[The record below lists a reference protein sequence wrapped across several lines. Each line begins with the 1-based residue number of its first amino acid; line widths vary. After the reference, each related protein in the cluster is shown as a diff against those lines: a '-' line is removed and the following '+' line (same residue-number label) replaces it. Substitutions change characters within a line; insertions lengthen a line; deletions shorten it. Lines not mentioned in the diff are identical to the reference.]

1 MGKNAAYAAQYAEE
15 AKEQMRM
22 YGIPASV
29 ILAQAILESSNG
41 QSQLSRE
48 CNNHFGIKA
57 TASWLKNGGEYG
69 VYTDDRPNE
78 KFCKYKSVGDSY
90 EHHSQFLK
98 QNKRYAQCFTLSPD
112 DYKGWT
118 KGIERAGYATGGGY
132 AASLQRI
139 IEANGLDKYDSEV
152 MAEMRAEGRSFGVE
166 NNPRRE
172 MPAAHVPQSA
182 GYSFPVEREEFLFIT
197 SPFGNRQDPM
207 DATKQQMH
215 KGIDIKTNHE
225 AVLATENGGK
235 VVAVYTDDR
244 PNEKFCKY
252 KSVGD
257 SYEHHSQF
265 LKQNKRYAQC
275 FTLSP
280 DDYKG
285 WTKGIERA
293 GYATGGGYAAS
304 LQRIIEANG
313 LDKYDSEVMAE
324 MRAEGRSFGVENNP
338 RREMPAAHVPQSAGY
353 SFPVEREEFLF
364 ITSPFGNRQD
374 PMDAT
379 KQQMHKGIDIKTNHE
394 AVLATENGGKV
405 VAVNHNANTAGGKSV
420 TVEYSREDGSK
431 VQCSYLHLS
440 DIAVKVGDVVN
451 ASQKLGVSGNTGTR
465 TTGEHLHFGVKS
477 VSADGSKRDMDP
489 AAYLAEI
496 GQKGNI
502 KLQAL
507 HNGNDLLAKYK
518 SNAPQ
523 EQKVSSEDW
532 MKKILSSEDSGVGIS
547 GTNDPILDMAMTTFM
562 SLMMLAAQIDSND
575 EERQKGLISA
585 MAANRLVDL
594 TSLVPGMR
602 QCTITVGENGK
613 TVLHAESGTVKI
625 DRELTSSEMNR
636 LSLILGNANLSE
648 ESKRTKIAGMVTG
661 IVATQQ
667 ASQNFEQGMEAESQ
681 QQNLQRK

>member
-139 IEANGLDKYDSEV
+139 IE
-152 MAEMRAEGRSFGVE
+152 
-166 NNPRRE
+166 
-172 MPAAHVPQSA
+172 
-182 GYSFPVEREEFLFIT
+182 
-197 SPFGNRQDPM
+197 
-207 DATKQQMH
+207 
-215 KGIDIKTNHE
+215 
-225 AVLATENGGK
+225 
-235 VVAVYTDDR
+235 
-244 PNEKFCKY
+244 
-252 KSVGD
+252 
-257 SYEHHSQF
+257 
-265 LKQNKRYAQC
+265 
-275 FTLSP
+275 
-280 DDYKG
+280 
-285 WTKGIERA
+285 
-293 GYATGGGYAAS
+293 
-304 LQRIIEANG
+304 
-313 LDKYDSEVMAE
+313 
-324 MRAEGRSFGVENNP
+324 
-338 RREMPAAHVPQSAGY
+338 

-681 QQNLQRK
+681 QHNLQRK